1 MLGSCIYSA
10 VSLLHLAGE
19 LGVQCSLPCY
29 VSQHCSKLAEHGL
42 HTSAVHTVAQFVMS
56 SCPKACHSRSDS
68 FCLLFALCTRN
79 E

>member
-1 MLGSCIYSA
+1 MFTPMFCVTALFNAGSEWSA
-10 VSLLHLAGE
+10 
-19 LGVQCSLPCY
+19 
-29 VSQHCSKLAEHGL
+29 
-42 HTSAVHTVAQFVMS
+42 SAVHTVAQFVMS